1 MNSGIRFKLFIMMVL
16 EFFIWGAWL
25 PLIFGYLPS
34 LGFST
39 TQQSLI
45 LNAFPVASIV
55 GMFFSNQWA
64 DRKFAA
70 EKFLAFSHL
79 VGGLAILGCGFTKDF
94 MPFFLLM
101 LVHCLLY
108 VPTISITNSIAF
120 AAMKDPAKEFGIVR
134 MGGTI
139 GWILAAWPFIFIFVN
154 WDAVNAANPS
164 GFVDWLGKALAN
176 PLTGDAAKA
185 TTKWTFI
192 VSGIASLALAAFSFA
207 LPHTPARV
215 ATQNEAKGPS
225 IPLLSFRGRVT
236 RPIYWISVIAIGM
249 IQLVLYVAM
258 AMALYLPF
266 VIVAYAVLLLAILV
280 GFGFAV
286 RRLHDTGR
294 SGWWVLMGFVPVIGS
309 IYILVVCGFFRGTK
323 GTNEFGEEPD
333 YKGIAL
339 LDALSLLKHPF
350 VLVLWLVTLVD
361 SFVHNC
367 YFNWTGVFLGTPKE
381 AGGVGIASNW
391 ITPVMSIGQV
401 AEILTMFVLGATLKK
416 LGWRTTM
423 IVGILGHAARFA
435 VYSFIPDSAVAIILI
450 QVLHGICYA
459 FFFATVYIFVDAY
472 FPKDI
477 RSSAQGLFNLQI
489 LGIGALIANSIC
501 PWLMQTVY
509 TSSTAA
515 GAATDFKGLFFV
527 PLIAASAAAVA
538 LALFFHPPKE
548 TEASAGSGAAPAH

>member
-1 MNSGIRFKLFIMMVL
+1 MTPPSESYRGRLFVMMAL

-34 LGFST
+34 LGFSP

-45 LNAFPVASIV
+45 LNAFPVASII

-79 VGGLAILGCGFTKDF
+79 IGGLAILGCGFTKEF
-94 MPFFLLM
+94 TSFFLLM

-120 AAMKDPAKEFGIVR
+120 ANMKDPSKEFGIVR

-139 GWILAAWPFIFIFVN
+139 GWILAAWPFTFIFVD
-154 WDAVNAANPS
+154 WAKVDAANPQ
-164 GFVDWLGKALAN
+164 GFVAWLGAALAN
-176 PLTGDAAKA
+176 PLTGEVAKA
-185 TTKWTFI
+185 ATKWTFI
-192 VSGIASLALAAFSFA
+192 VSGIASLALAAFSLT
-207 LPHTPARV
+207 LPHTPPKKAAEGAV
-215 ATQNEAKGPS
+215 EKLAWLEALK
-225 IPLLSFRGRVT
+225 
-236 RPIYWISVIAIGM
+236 
-249 IQLVLYVAM
+249 
-258 AMALYLPF
+258 
-266 VIVAYAVLLLAILV
+266 
-280 GFGFAV
+280 
-286 RRLHDTGR
+286 
-294 SGWWVLMGFVPVIGS
+294 
-309 IYILVVCGFFRGTK
+309 
-323 GTNEFGEEPD
+323 
-333 YKGIAL
+333 
-339 LDALSLLKHPF
+339 LLKHPF

-367 YFNWTGVFLGTPKE
+367 YFSWTGVFLGTPE
-381 AGGVGIASNW
+381 AQGGVGIAANW
-391 ITPVMSIGQV
+391 IAPVMSIGQV

-423 IVGILGHAARFA
+423 IIGILGHAARFA
-435 VYSFIPDSAVAIILI
+435 VYAFMPQSAGAIILI

-489 LGIGALIANSIC
+489 LGVGALLAFSLC
-501 PWLMQTVY
+501 PWLMQSVY
-509 TSSTAA
+509 TKNNLV
-515 GAATDFKGLFFV
+515 DFRGLFMV
-527 PLIAASAAAVA
+527 PLVAASAAAVA
-538 LALFFHPPKE
+538 LALFFHPPKS
-548 TEASAGSGAAPAH
+548 TAATAGGPTAAPH